1 MSQLDTGRVSKLCT
15 FLNLG
20 PNILGRAKVYSLVHL
35 EQTPTPDAIVV
46 TRVVMH
52 PLLLWLLIQGGCA
65 GVKRLQQH
73 FLCIFFLGIFIDYA
87 EIYLQ

>member
-15 FLNLG
+15 ILNLG

-35 EQTPTPDAIVV
+35 QPTPTPDAIVV

-52 PLLLWLLIQGGCA
+52 PLLLWKDLRMCSLFKV
-65 GVKRLQQH
+65 GVQ
-73 FLCIFFLGIFIDYA
+73 
-87 EIYLQ
+87 E

>member
-1 MSQLDTGRVSKLCT
+1 MIYFLIPLSITLIHMCELDTGRVSKLCT

-35 EQTPTPDAIVV
+35 QPTPTPDAIVV

-52 PLLLWLLIQGGCA
+52 PLLLRKDLRMCSLFKV
-65 GVKRLQQH
+65 GVQ
-73 FLCIFFLGIFIDYA
+73 
-87 EIYLQ
+87 E